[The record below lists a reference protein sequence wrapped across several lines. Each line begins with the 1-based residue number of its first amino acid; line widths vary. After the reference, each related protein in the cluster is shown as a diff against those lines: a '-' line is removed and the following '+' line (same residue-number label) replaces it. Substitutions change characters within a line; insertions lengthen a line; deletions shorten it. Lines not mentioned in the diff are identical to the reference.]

1 MAVGRDRRSLAGQ
14 RSDVKGCDWTACM
27 DVVENLPAERALGL
41 AGSRAPA
48 ACVRS
53 EPSAANSDPVLLYCR

>member
-1 MAVGRDRRSLAGQ
+1 MAVGRDRRSLAGEK
-14 RSDVKGCDWTACM
+14 SAIKGCVWTACT

-53 EPSAANSDPVLLYCR
+53 VPQLANSDPVLLYC